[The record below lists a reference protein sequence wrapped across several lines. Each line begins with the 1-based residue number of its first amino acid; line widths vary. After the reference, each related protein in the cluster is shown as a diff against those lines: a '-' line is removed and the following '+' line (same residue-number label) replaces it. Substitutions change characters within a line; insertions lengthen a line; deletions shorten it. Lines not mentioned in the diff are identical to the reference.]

1 MTTIPQSSDS
11 RKAER
16 EPSGQQP
23 SAKSVYFFGDGRA
36 EGTKDMK
43 TVLGGKGAN
52 LAEMTNLGVPVPPG
66 FTIAAPLCLEFLRT
80 NAVPAG
86 LEPQVADALRRLE
99 RVTGK
104 SFGDPANPLLVSVR
118 SGAAVSMP
126 GMMETILN
134 LGLNDR
140 TVQGLARA
148 SSNPRFAFDSYRRFI
163 QMYGDVVLGVPL
175 SQFEHLLSAKRL
187 TAGVALDSELDE
199 TTLRNLVEEYKSL
212 VRARTGADFP
222 MDPTAQLWGAIEAVW
237 KSWTLKKAV
246 DYRRVNNIPET
257 IGTAVNVVSM
267 VFGNLG
273 DDSGTGVAFTRNPST
288 GERRFYGEFL
298 VNAQGEDVV
307 AGIRTP
313 LSIDEMARLL
323 PEAYKELRATEE
335 RLERH
340 FRDMQDIEFTV
351 ERGRLFLLQTRTGKR
366 TAAAALRIATDMV
379 DEGLIDLPAA
389 VHRVAPDQLDQLLH
403 PVIDSGVR
411 ATPLCVGLPA
421 SPGAASGIAV
431 FDPDVAEQR
440 AARGARVIL
449 VRDETTP
456 EDFHGI
462 VAARAVLTARGGMT
476 SHAAVVARGMGKCAV
491 VGCKDIQVDLEHRR
505 FRVHDTTIAEGE
517 WITLDGA
524 TGRVYRGDLP
534 TTPSEVVQV
543 IRGTRAPQTAPT
555 YDAFARLLSWA
566 DEVRRLRV
574 RANADTPADARVARA
589 LGAEGIGLCRT
600 EHMFFEGDRI
610 TAMREMIVARD
621 EGGRRRALA
630 KLLPMQR
637 SDFEGIF
644 EAMNG
649 LPVTIRLL
657 DPPLHEFLPHGG
669 EESKLLART
678 LGIDRT
684 ELAHIVESL
693 RETNPMLGHRGCRL
707 GITYPEIT
715 EMQGRAIFEAAVRAK
730 RRGIDVRPEIMVPL
744 VATHTEFENQRRIL
758 DEVARLVVGGMGED
772 VAYSIGTM
780 IELPR
785 AALTADEIAST
796 AEFFSFGTNDLT
808 QTTFGLSRDDA
819 GRFLPKY
826 VDSGILP
833 DDPFQVL
840 DRNGVGKLIGFA
852 VSAGRSV
859 RPQLKVGICGEH
871 GGDPRSVKFCHTIGL
886 DYVSCSPFR
895 VPIARLAAAHAAL
908 DAPLASSAAPA
919 LSQALT
925 P

>member
-1 MTTIPQSSDS
+1 MASSTQLEQTVAATGS
-11 RKAER
+11 KAD
-16 EPSGQQP
+16 
-23 SAKSVYFFGDGRA
+23 KSVFFFGAGAA
-36 EGTKDMK
+36 EGTKEMK
-43 TVLGGKGAN
+43 AVLGGKGAN

-66 FTIAAPLCLEFLRT
+66 FTIACGICVDYLRERSIPDPLRQ
-80 NAVPAG
+80 
-86 LEPQVADALRRLE
+86 QVAGALQRLE
-99 RVTGK
+99 GVTEKG
-104 SFGDPANPLLVSVR
+104 FGDPTNPLLVSVR
-118 SGAAVSMP
+118 SGAPVSMP

-140 TVQGLARA
+140 TVIGLARA
-148 SSNPRFAFDSYRRFI
+148 SGNARFAYDSYRRFI
-163 QMYGDVVLGVPL
+163 QMYGDVVLGVPFA
-175 SQFEHLLSAKRL
+175 QFEHLLGAKRL
-187 TAGVALDSELDE
+187 TTGAKNDSDLDE
-199 TTLRNLVEEYKSL
+199 GTLRNLVEEYKSL
-212 VRARTGADFP
+212 VRSNTGNDFP
-222 MDPTAQLWGAIEAVW
+222 MDPTTQLWGAIEAVW
-237 KSWTLKKAV
+237 RSWTLKKAV
-246 DYRRVNNIPET
+246 DYRRVNGIAESL
-257 IGTAVNVVSM
+257 GTAVNVVSM

-288 GERRFYGEFL
+288 GENKFYGEFL

-313 LSIDEMARLL
+313 LSIDEMRTKL
-323 PEAYKELRATEE
+323 PEAYTELRETEQ

-340 FRDMQDIEFTV
+340 FREMQDIEFTV
-351 ERGRLFLLQTRTGKR
+351 ERGRLYLLQTRTGKR
-366 TAAAALRIATDMV
+366 TAAAAVLIATEMV
-379 DEGLIDLPAA
+379 DEGLIDPATA
-389 VHRVAPDQLDQLLH
+389 VRRVAPEQLDQLLH

-411 ATPLCVGLPA
+411 ATPLCTGLPA
-421 SPGAASGIAV
+421 SPGAASGLVV
-431 FDPDVAEQR
+431 FDPDVAEHR
-440 AARGARVIL
+440 AAAGEHVIL

-491 VGCKDIQVDLEHRR
+491 VGCREIHVDLDHRR
-505 FRVHDTTIAEGE
+505 FTVGDTNVAEGE
-517 WITLDGA
+517 WITVDGA
-524 TGRVYRGDLP
+524 TGNVYRGELP
-534 TTPSEVVQV
+534 TVPSEVVQV
-543 IRGTRAPQTAPT
+543 IRGTRDQAHAPA
-555 YDAFARLLSWA
+555 YRAFARLLGWA
-566 DEVRRLRV
+566 DGFRRLKV
-574 RANADTPADARVARA
+574 RANADTPHDSRIARGF
-589 LGAEGIGLCRT
+589 GAEGIGLCRT

-621 EGGRRRALA
+621 ESGRRRALA

-637 SDFEGIF
+637 ADFEGIF
-644 EAMNG
+644 EAMDG

-678 LGIDRT
+678 LGLPRA
-684 ELAHIVESL
+684 ELARIVESL

-707 GITYPEIT
+707 GISYPEIT

-730 RRGIDVRPEIMVPL
+730 RRGIDVRPEIMIPL
-744 VATHTEFENQRRIL
+744 VATVAEFDNQRAIL
-758 DEVARLVVGGMGED
+758 EDVAKAVLGGMGEE
-772 VAYSIGTM
+772 VAYAIGTM

-785 AALTADEIAST
+785 AALTADEIARS

-819 GRFLPKY
+819 GRFLPYY
-826 VDSGILP
+826 VDRGILP

-859 RPQLKVGICGEH
+859 RPELKVGICGEH
-871 GGDPRSVKFCHTIGL
+871 GGEPRSVQFCHTIGL
-886 DYVSCSPFR
+886 DYVSCSPYR

-908 DAPLASSAAPA
+908 ESAAPDKTRP
-919 LSQALT
+919 S
-925 P
+925 